1 VIHWDTLKALAIFLS
16 TATATVALIL
26 TVAHFIK

>member
-1 VIHWDTLKALAIFLS
+1 MIHVETLKALAVILIS
-16 TATATVALIL
+16 VAAMSGVIL

>member
-1 VIHWDTLKALAIFLS
+1 MIHIDTLKALAIFFS
-16 TATATVALIL
+16 AVTATAALIL

>member
-1 VIHWDTLKALAIFLS
+1 VIHVETLKALAILLGM
-16 TATATVALIL
+16 TAVQAALIL

>member
-1 VIHWDTLKALAIFLS
+1 VIHADTLKALAILLS
-16 TATATVALIL
+16 TMTATAALIL